1 MKFKNKGKMFSVEW
15 VLSINWKTKIRFFSN
30 KTAKEELFLNKWF
43 FRINRD
49 EILFWSFIA
58 IEGKRQRFHIPKWN
72 VERKSG
78 LLEITWSNSLRDNFW
93 SSSMSPSFKTYE
105 KQSMIIFFKSTS
117 IHFKVNFK
125 LFQYSTF
132 SQTDSIS
139 SWVSS
144 FWVKSLTTFSMSD
157 APM

>member
-15 VLSINWKTKIRFFSN
+15 VLSINLKTKIRFFSN

-105 KQSMIIFFKSTS
+105 KQNMIIFFK
-117 IHFKVNFK
+117 
-125 LFQYSTF
+125 
-132 SQTDSIS
+132 
-139 SWVSS
+139 
-144 FWVKSLTTFSMSD
+144 LTK
-157 APM
+157 